1 MALGNET
8 LLNISKPLPT
18 DTGLLPEATVLPVW
32 EFILIASVNCLTSVV
47 GTFANGIIIGAF
59 FLCTSQRETTALLLI
74 SLSFA
79 DLLICSVYEPIFI
92 HQFLSTRQLDG
103 LYKSVQSFLGYGLMT
118 ASLNGL
124 FTVAADRFIAIYLP
138 FKYVQWMTE
147 KNAIRLI
154 TAGWCIALLT
164 SVCVTLSSQVTQHI
178 IHAYITLILLV
189 IPVMYFTIWWKA
201 GKQEKRLRKFLQPPQ
216 PIPSAEDNL
225 IPEVQPLDCPPKQT
239 DHLQPAESLGCLP
252 QQTDLVLQPAE
263 SLGRPPQKVD
273 LVLHPAKLAWPKH
286 SLVRPPERLTHS
298 P

>member
-1 MALGNET
+1 MHGKKLFSEKQGMALGNET

-18 DTGLLPEATVLPVW
+18 ATGLLPEATVLPVW

-103 LYKSVQSFLGYGLMT
+103 LYKSAVQSFLGHGLMT

-124 FTVAADRFIAIYLP
+124 LAVAADRFIAIHLP

-201 GKQEKRLRKFLQPPQ
+201 GKQEKGLRKMLQPPQ
-216 PIPSAEDNL
+216 PIPPAEDYL
-225 IPEVQPLDCPPKQT
+225 IP
-239 DHLQPAESLGCLP
+239 
-252 QQTDLVLQPAE
+252 
-263 SLGRPPQKVD
+263 
-273 LVLHPAKLAWPKH
+273 
-286 SLVRPPERLTHS
+286 
-298 P
+298 

>member
-138 FKYVQWMTE
+138 FKYVQWMSG
-147 KNAIRLI
+147 KNAVRLI

-178 IHAYITLILLV
+178 THAYITLILLV

-201 GKQEKRLRKFLQPPQ
+201 GKQEKGLRKMLQPPQ
-216 PIPSAEDNL
+216 PIPPAEDNL
-225 IPEVQPLDCPPKQT
+225 IP
-239 DHLQPAESLGCLP
+239 
-252 QQTDLVLQPAE
+252 
-263 SLGRPPQKVD
+263 
-273 LVLHPAKLAWPKH
+273 
-286 SLVRPPERLTHS
+286 
-298 P
+298 

>member
-1 MALGNET
+1 MHRIKLFREKQGMALGNET

-18 DTGLLPEATVLPVW
+18 GTGLLPEATVLPVW

-147 KNAIRLI
+147 KNAERLI
-154 TAGWCIALLT
+154 TSSWCIALLT
-164 SVCVTLSSQVTQHI
+164 SVCVTFSSQVTQHI
-178 IHAYITLILLV
+178 SHAYITLILLV

-201 GKQEKRLRKFLQPPQ
+201 GKQEKGLRKMLQPPQ
-216 PIPSAEDNL
+216 PIPPAEDNL
-225 IPEVQPLDCPPKQT
+225 IP
-239 DHLQPAESLGCLP
+239 
-252 QQTDLVLQPAE
+252 
-263 SLGRPPQKVD
+263 
-273 LVLHPAKLAWPKH
+273 
-286 SLVRPPERLTHS
+286 
-298 P
+298 